1 MCNVIAEGHKTLPI
15 LSTPCFCRN
24 LLNQLRI
31 NTQGE
36 DAIKPKSGGNLPF
49 DFNGESGIDLIVAQA
64 GLPASSLLDGFDL
77 EICKASFDGKKFH
90 IPDPH
95 LTFAAKTKMEPS
107 RQAVVGSYVRHYPG
121 QPRYMQPIDMA
132 RLASTTISAVRRDV
146 PRTPFYNRL
155 DYADSLPDRYNP
167 GQFFGRGS
175 FMDEMVLLK
184 HGVKIQFHNWVCVL
198 IERLRK
204 YQKRGIEVV
213 DAPTI
218 AEDFEIRKC
227 EHIMMMM

>member
-1 MCNVIAEGHKTLPI
+1 M
-15 LSTPCFCRN
+15 
-24 LLNQLRI
+24 
-31 NTQGE
+31 
-36 DAIKPKSGGNLPF
+36 
-49 DFNGESGIDLIVAQA
+49 IVAQR

-77 EICKASFDGKKFH
+77 EICKTYFDGRKFH

-107 RQAVVGSYVRHYPG
+107 RQAVVGSYVRHHPG
-121 QPRYMQPIDMA
+121 QPRYIRPIDMA

-146 PRTPFYNRL
+146 PRTPFYGRL
-155 DYADSLPDRYNP
+155 DYADSLPDRYNL
-167 GQFFGRGS
+167 
-175 FMDEMVLLK
+175 DEMV
-184 HGVKIQFHNWVCVL
+184 IQFHNWVCVL

-218 AEDFEIRKC
+218 ADDFEIRKC
-227 EHIMMMM
+227 QQIHMMM

>member
-1 MCNVIAEGHKTLPI
+1 MY
-15 LSTPCFCRN
+15 
-24 LLNQLRI
+24 
-31 NTQGE
+31 
-36 DAIKPKSGGNLPF
+36 AIKPKPGGNLPF
-49 DFNGESGIDLIVAQA
+49 DFDGHGRIDLIVAQR

-77 EICKASFDGKKFH
+77 EICKASFDGWKFH

-107 RQAVVGSYVRHYPG
+107 RQAVVGSYVRHHPG
-121 QPRYMQPIDMA
+121 NPRHMRPIDMA

-146 PRTPFYNRL
+146 PRTPFYGRL
-155 DYADSLPDRYNP
+155 DVADSLPDRYNP
-167 GQFFGRGS
+167 DNGHGFDNFH
-175 FMDEMVLLK
+175 DDVVVLK

-213 DAPTI
+213 DAPMI
-218 AEDFEIRKC
+218 AEDFEIHEC
-227 EHIMMMM
+227 DMM

>member
-1 MCNVIAEGHKTLPI
+1 VY
-15 LSTPCFCRN
+15 
-24 LLNQLRI
+24 
-31 NTQGE
+31 
-36 DAIKPKSGGNLPF
+36 AIKPKPGGNIPF
-49 DFNGESGIDLIVAQA
+49 DFNGSGEIDLIVAQR

-95 LTFAAKTKMEPS
+95 LTFAAKTKMEPR
-107 RQAVVGSYVRHYPG
+107 RQAVVGSYVRHFSPG

-146 PRTPFYNRL
+146 PRTPFYERL
-155 DYADSLPDRYNP
+155 DLADSLPDRYNP
-167 GQFFGRGS
+167 NSGYFGRGS
-175 FMDEMVLLK
+175 FMDEMVLFK

-204 YQKRGIEVV
+204 YQKRGIEIV
-213 DAPTI
+213 DAPMI
-218 AEDFEIRKC
+218 AEDFEIHKC
-227 EHIMMMM
+227 QQIHM